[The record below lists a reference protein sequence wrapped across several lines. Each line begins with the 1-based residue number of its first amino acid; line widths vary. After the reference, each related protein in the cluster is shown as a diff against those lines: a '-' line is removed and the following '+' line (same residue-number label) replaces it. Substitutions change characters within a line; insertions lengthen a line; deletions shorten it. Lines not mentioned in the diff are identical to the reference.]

1 MDRRKFLKVS
11 AASGAGALAA
21 AQLPTTLLASAAS
34 LDPGPFQYGVASGDP
49 LPDRVIIWTRV
60 TPDPT
65 ATPGSGRGKDVATSF
80 QVATDPRFRNVI
92 RSGTRIARK
101 GSDHTVKVDVTK
113 LSPGRSYYYRFKA
126 LGARSITGHMRTAP
140 SHEEDNAS
148 VRFAVTSCS
157 NWEGGFFSAY
167 RHMAERDD
175 LDFVI
180 HLGDYIYEYGPG
192 RYGPGPE
199 IGRTHEP
206 DHEIVSLA
214 DYRIRHAQYKTDPD
228 LRALHAANPF
238 ITIWDDHEVTN
249 DTYKDGAENHQPD
262 EEGDFFERR
271 ARAYQAY
278 FEWMPVRPRNNPT
291 RLFRRFRFGQL
302 ADLHMLDLRQYRD
315 EPVANGQDPAKDDP
329 ERTITGD
336 RQMEWLKKGLAKP
349 AARWRLIGNQ
359 VMVIPWESGEDQPF
373 NVDAWDGYRPDR
385 QELLQHFVDN
395 EINNISWLT
404 GDIHTSW
411 ASDVPIDATTYP
423 VTPSVCTEFVCP
435 SVTSDNLDEITGNPY
450 RTSSI
455 AFEEAIKADNPH
467 VKLVELDSHG
477 YCIADLTKERMQ
489 VDWYYISDRTDPEA
503 TSEFAVAY
511 QSVDGSNSVTEVS
524 DPIPPDRP
532 T

>member
-1 MDRRKFLKVS
+1 
-11 AASGAGALAA
+11 
-21 AQLPTTLLASAAS
+21 
-34 LDPGPFQYGVASGDP
+34 
-49 LPDRVIIWTRV
+49 
-60 TPDPT
+60 
-65 ATPGSGRGKDVATSF
+65 
-80 QVATDPRFRNVI
+80 
-92 RSGTRIARK
+92 
-101 GSDHTVKVDVTK
+101 
-113 LSPGRSYYYRFKA
+113 
-126 LGARSITGHMRTAP
+126 
-140 SHEEDNAS
+140 
-148 VRFAVTSCS
+148 
-157 NWEGGFFSAY
+157 
-167 RHMAERDD
+167 
-175 LDFVI
+175 
-180 HLGDYIYEYGPG
+180 
-192 RYGPGPE
+192 
-199 IGRTHEP
+199 
-206 DHEIVSLA
+206 
-214 DYRIRHAQYKTDPD
+214 
-228 LRALHAANPF
+228 
-238 ITIWDDHEVTN
+238 
-249 DTYKDGAENHQPD
+249 
-262 EEGDFFERR
+262 
-271 ARAYQAY
+271 
-278 FEWMPVRPRNNPT
+278 
-291 RLFRRFRFGQL
+291 
-302 ADLHMLDLRQYRD
+302 
-315 EPVANGQDPAKDDP
+315 
-329 ERTITGD
+329 
-336 RQMEWLKKGLAKP
+336 MEWLKKGLAKP
-349 AARWRLIGNQ
+349 VARWRLIGNQ
-359 VMVIPWESGEDQPF
+359 VMVIPWESGVDQPF